1 MNNFKITGTIHEIL
15 DEQRFSEKFS
25 KRDFVLEIEDGAYK
39 QYAKFQL
46 VNDRMDLL
54 HKHTVGDKVT
64 VSFNLRGRPYEKSGN
79 TVYFTNLEAWR
90 IESDANTPHDKHTS
104 KPTFKQVKKVEP
116 LGQGND
122 NDELPF

>member
-39 QYAKFQL
+39 QYIKFQL

-54 HKHTVGDKVT
+54 QKHTTGDEVT
-64 VSFNLRGRPYEKSGN
+64 VSFNLRGRPYEKQGQ

-90 IESDANTPHDKHTS
+90 IESDANTPNDKH
-104 KPTFKQVKKVEP
+104 TFKQVKKVKP
-116 LGQGND
+116 LGQNND
-122 NDELPF
+122 YADLPF